1 MCERLPWLNGRGQVQ
16 GLLSVTSSQR
26 LSCAGAPY
34 KHQHTYDVCF
44 SPEFFL
50 LAEVMTSWADTKIQ
64 SEHSQGQWRRG
75 QRLEENTPKSDVL
88 LRLHSSFLCC
98 VWLNQEI
105 EKNTFLKRFHVNF
118 QENFSGRYSLMSL
131 PRTLVQLL
139 KMQNLVKSTDVTTLI
154 VLV

>member
-26 LSCAGAPY
+26 LSCASAPY

-105 EKNTFLKRFHVNF
+105 EKNTFLKRFSCKLSGKLFWQIFINVFTKNF
-118 QENFSGRYSLMSL
+118 GSTFKNEKFS
-131 PRTLVQLL
+131 
-139 KMQNLVKSTDVTTLI
+139 
-154 VLV
+154 